1 MRVMFKMGV
10 KYNPIVNY
18 VIFQQA
24 GSTNLLPADG
34 GNEKLRTSYR

>member
-10 KYNPIVNY
+10 NYNPIATY
-18 VIFQQA
+18 VIFQKA

-34 GNEKLRTSYR
+34 ENEKLRTSYR